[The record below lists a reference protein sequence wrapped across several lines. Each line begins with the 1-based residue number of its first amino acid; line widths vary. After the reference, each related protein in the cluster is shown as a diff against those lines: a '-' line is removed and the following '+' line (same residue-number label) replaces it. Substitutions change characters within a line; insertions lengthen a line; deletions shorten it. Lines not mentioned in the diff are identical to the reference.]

1 MTIEHILQD
10 IDKRLESIEIQTQDN
25 RKLFY
30 KLIHQVDELVKFFNE
45 PLPLPILGSDIN
57 PSDMITV
64 INDGMEKL
72 KKLEKELQKC
82 EKNLTPGI
90 VGES

>member
-45 PLPLPILGSDIN
+45 PLPILGSGIN

-72 KKLEKELQKC
+72 NKLEKELQKC

>member
-45 PLPLPILGSDIN
+45 PLPILGSDIN

-72 KKLEKELQKC
+72 NKLEKELQKC

>member
-10 IDKRLESIEIQTQDN
+10 IDKRLESIEIQAQDN
-25 RKLFY
+25 QKLFY
-30 KLIHQVDELVKFFNE
+30 KLIHQVDEIIKFFDE
-45 PLPLPILGSDIN
+45 PIPLPIFDHDIN
-57 PSDMITV
+57 SPDTITV
-64 INDGMEKL
+64 INESMEKL
-72 KKLEKELQKC
+72 RKLERELQKC

>member
-1 MTIEHILQD
+1 MTIEHILHN

-45 PLPLPILGSDIN
+45 PIPLPMPNPDIN
-57 PSDMITV
+57 PSDMIIA
-64 INDGMEKL
+64 INEGMEKL
-72 KKLEKELQKC
+72 KNLEEELQKC

-90 VGES
+90 VGEA

>member
-10 IDKRLESIEIQTQDN
+10 IDKRLESIEIQAQDN

-30 KLIHQVDELVKFFNE
+30 KLIHQVDELVKVFNE
-45 PLPLPILGSDIN
+45 PIPLPMFDPNEN

-64 INDGMEKL
+64 INESMEKL
-72 KKLEKELQKC
+72 KKFEKELQKC

>member
-1 MTIEHILQD
+1 MP
-10 IDKRLESIEIQTQDN
+10 N
-25 RKLFY
+25 
-30 KLIHQVDELVKFFNE
+30 
-45 PLPLPILGSDIN
+45 PDIN